1 MDDIIN
7 TNNIISFLAPLIKI
21 NPITHIFMSSILK
34 KNKKRY
40 RNFNDMNNNIVQNF
54 DGSYDELYDESVYYS
69 QSSSSSEPP
78 RVMPPPVYMNNNK
91 NKRDK
96 TIVSTVLSIFSTLLL
111 IYALYISFKC
121 NKGFHLGSFLLAC
134 CCSPFYIAYRLAVP
148 CVIPL

>member
-21 NPITHIFMSSILK
+21 NPITHIVMSGILK

-40 RNFNDMNNNIVQNF
+40 RNFNDMDNDIIQNF
-54 DGSYDELYDESVYYS
+54 DNESYDEESLYY
-69 QSSSSSEPP
+69 SSSSSQPP
-78 RVMPPPVYMNNNK
+78 RVMPPPVYRNNN

-96 TIVSTVLSIFSTLLL
+96 TIVSTVLSIFSTLML